1 MIGIRLLAVAVLG
14 IASGFAQDARPQKL
28 EPSPRVELEFIASE
42 ISRSGTTIFRLWRG
56 LHLEGEYLG
65 SADFDVGITGV
76 SWKFRWKGFA
86 LSPGLAV
93 GFGSAAQ
100 TAPVVTLRWTLETR
114 RWYSQGFLGQSLRGH
129 VVNNENGE
137 SPSAVRATV
146 LDNNHLSVRLGP
158 IEAGPLWE
166 CIRYRDEKEWKGGA
180 RIAARLG
187 RRFKIMFI
195 TVGPGIEFRGGVAFE
210 R

>member
-1 MIGIRLLAVAVLG
+1 MIGKRLLVVAVLG
-14 IASGFAQDARPQKL
+14 IGTGFAQDAREQKL

-65 SADFDVGITGV
+65 SADFDVGITGI
-76 SWKFRWKGFA
+76 SWKFRWKGLA

-100 TAPVVTLRWTLETR
+100 TAPAVTLRWTLETR

-129 VVNNENGE
+129 VVESEEGE
-137 SPSAVRATV
+137 SPSAVHASV
-146 LDNNHLSVRLGP
+146 LDN
-158 IEAGPLWE
+158 
-166 CIRYRDEKEWKGGA
+166 
-180 RIAARLG
+180 
-187 RRFKIMFI
+187 
-195 TVGPGIEFRGGVAFE
+195 
-210 R
+210 

>member
-1 MIGIRLLAVAVLG
+1 M
-14 IASGFAQDARPQKL
+14 K
-28 EPSPRVELEFIASE
+28 
-42 ISRSGTTIFRLWRG
+42 
-56 LHLEGEYLG
+56 
-65 SADFDVGITGV
+65 
-76 SWKFRWKGFA
+76 
-86 LSPGLAV
+86 
-93 GFGSAAQ
+93 
-100 TAPVVTLRWTLETR
+100 
-114 RWYSQGFLGQSLRGH
+114 
-129 VVNNENGE
+129 NEDGE

-146 LDNNHLSVRLGP
+146 LDNNHLSIRLGP

-166 CIRYRDEKEWKGGA
+166 CIKYRDEKEWKGGA